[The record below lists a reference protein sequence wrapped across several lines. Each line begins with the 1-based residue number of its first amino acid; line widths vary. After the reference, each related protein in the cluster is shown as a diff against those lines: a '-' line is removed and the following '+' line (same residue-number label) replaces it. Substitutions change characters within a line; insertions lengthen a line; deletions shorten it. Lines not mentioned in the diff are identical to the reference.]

1 MANLSEPICALI
13 TPPGY
18 AAINVVRI
26 SGKGSIGIVAQYFK
40 PRKKLLNCPSH
51 RVVFGTFYSREG
63 RAIDQVLCTVFRAPQ
78 SYTGEDVVEISS
90 HGNPQIASQILENL
104 LLDARMANPGEFTLR
119 AVLNGKMDLPQAEAV
134 NDLVFASGAMA
145 ESAALMQVQGILS
158 QHLQNLL
165 NDISDTR
172 LRCELAIDFADQ
184 DLPPVDPEDLKNRI
198 SQILKQAEELYAEG
212 VSQGKYIREG
222 IKISLVGAPNS
233 GKSSIFN
240 AFLKYNRAI
249 VNPHPGTTRDYLEER
264 VNLQGYTL
272 ILYDTAGLRISSDE
286 VEQEGIERTRELMQN
301 SDLILY
307 LLPVDQEIDWKEID
321 ELPSEIK
328 NKILW
333 VATKYDLINPDFSTV
348 KNSDNMNG
356 QSPDSAIPASV
367 YAIEGLGK
375 LQQAILN
382 HFALPQKWVDR
393 PLVTN
398 ARHLAALSRAI
409 SSLKNALQSIDNQAG
424 YEFTAFD
431 LIAASQALE
440 EILGIVTT
448 EDLLTNIFNNFCIG
462 K

>member
-63 RAIDQVLCTVFRAPQ
+63 RAIDQVLCTVFRAPH

-165 NDISDTR
+165 NDISETR

-198 SQILKQAEELYAEG
+198 SCMQK
-212 VSQGKYIREG
+212 VFR
-222 IKISLVGAPNS
+222 
-233 GKSSIFN
+233 
-240 AFLKYNRAI
+240 
-249 VNPHPGTTRDYLEER
+249 R
-264 VNLQGYTL
+264 VN
-272 ILYDTAGLRISSDE
+272 ISE
-286 VEQEGIERTRELMQN
+286 KAL
-301 SDLILY
+301 
-307 LLPVDQEIDWKEID
+307 K
-321 ELPSEIK
+321 
-328 NKILW
+328 
-333 VATKYDLINPDFSTV
+333 
-348 KNSDNMNG
+348 
-356 QSPDSAIPASV
+356 SV
-367 YAIEGLGK
+367 
-375 LQQAILN
+375 
-382 HFALPQKWVDR
+382 W
-393 PLVTN
+393 
-398 ARHLAALSRAI
+398 
-409 SSLKNALQSIDNQAG
+409 
-424 YEFTAFD
+424 
-431 LIAASQALE
+431 
-440 EILGIVTT
+440 
-448 EDLLTNIFNNFCIG
+448 
-462 K
+462 

>member
-1 MANLSEPICALI
+1 MTDISEPICAII

-18 AAINVVRI
+18 AAINVIRI

-40 PRKKLLNCPSH
+40 PRKKLLNSPSH
-51 RVVFGTFYSREG
+51 RVVFGTFHTKEG
-63 RAIDQVLCTVFRAPQ
+63 RAIDQVLCTVFRAPY

-158 QHLQNLL
+158 QHLQKLL

-184 DLPPVDPEDLKNRI
+184 DLPLVNPEDLKNRI
-198 SQILKQAEELYAEG
+198 SNLLKQAEDLYAEG
-212 VSQGKYIREG
+212 TTQGKYIREG
-222 IKISLVGAPNS
+222 IKICLVGPTNS
-233 GKSSIFN
+233 GKSSLFN
-240 AFLKYNRAI
+240 ALLKYSRAI
-249 VNPHPGTTRDYLEER
+249 VNPQPGTTRDYLEER
-264 VNLQGYTL
+264 VNLQGYTI
-272 ILYDTAGLRISSDE
+272 ILYDTAGLRMSSDE
-286 VEQEGIERTRELMQN
+286 IEKEGIERTRELMDYA
-301 SDLILY
+301 DLILY
-307 LLPVDQEIDWKEID
+307 LLPVDQEINQREID
-321 ELPSEIK
+321 ELAPDIK
-328 NKILW
+328 NKTLW
-333 VATKYDLINPDFSTV
+333 VASKYDLINPDLYTI
-348 KNSDNMNG
+348 KNLDILDG
-356 QSPDSAIPASV
+356 HLPDFAIPASV
-367 YAIEGLGK
+367 YVPNGLEK
-375 LQQAILN
+375 LQQEILN

-409 SSLKNALQSIDNQAG
+409 SSLQNALQSIENQAG

-431 LIAASQALE
+431 LIATSQALE

>member
-63 RAIDQVLCTVFRAPQ
+63 RAIDQVLCTVFRAPH

-165 NDISDTR
+165 NDISETR

-198 SQILKQAEELYAEG
+198 SHILKQAEELYAEG

-307 LLPVDQEIDWKEID
+307 L
-321 ELPSEIK
+321 
-328 NKILW
+328 
-333 VATKYDLINPDFSTV
+333 
-348 KNSDNMNG
+348 
-356 QSPDSAIPASV
+356 
-367 YAIEGLGK
+367 
-375 LQQAILN
+375 
-382 HFALPQKWVDR
+382 
-393 PLVTN
+393 
-398 ARHLAALSRAI
+398 
-409 SSLKNALQSIDNQAG
+409 
-424 YEFTAFD
+424 
-431 LIAASQALE
+431 
-440 EILGIVTT
+440 
-448 EDLLTNIFNNFCIG
+448 
-462 K
+462 

>member
-1 MANLSEPICALI
+1 
-13 TPPGY
+13 
-18 AAINVVRI
+18 
-26 SGKGSIGIVAQYFK
+26 
-40 PRKKLLNCPSH
+40 
-51 RVVFGTFYSREG
+51 
-63 RAIDQVLCTVFRAPQ
+63 
-78 SYTGEDVVEISS
+78 
-90 HGNPQIASQILENL
+90 
-104 LLDARMANPGEFTLR
+104 
-119 AVLNGKMDLPQAEAV
+119 MDLPQAEAV

-198 SQILKQAEELYAEG
+198 SHILKQAEELYTEG

-286 VEQEGIERTRELMQN
+286 VEQEGIERTKELMQN

-321 ELPSEIK
+321 ELPPAIK

-333 VATKYDLINPDFSTV
+333 VASKYDLINPDFSTV
-348 KNSDNMNG
+348 KNFDNLNG

-367 YAIEGLGK
+367 YAIEGLEK

>member
-1 MANLSEPICALI
+1 MADISEPICAII

-18 AAINVVRI
+18 AAINVIRI

-51 RVVFGTFYSREG
+51 RVVFGTFHTKEG
-63 RAIDQVLCTVFRAPQ
+63 KAVDQVLCTVFRAPY

-158 QHLQNLL
+158 QHLQKLL

-184 DLPPVDPEDLKNRI
+184 DLPLVNPEDLKNRI
-198 SQILKQAEELYAEG
+198 SHLLKQSEELYAEG
-212 VSQGKYIREG
+212 LSRGKYIREG

-240 AFLKYNRAI
+240 SFLKYNRAI
-249 VNPHPGTTRDYLEER
+249 VNPHPGTTRDYLEESI
-264 VNLQGYTL
+264 NLQGYTL
-272 ILYDTAGLRISSDE
+272 ILYDTAGLRMSSDE
-286 VEQEGIERTRELMQN
+286 VEQEGIERTRELMQD

-307 LLPVDQEIDWKEID
+307 LLPVDQEIEWNEM
-321 ELPSEIK
+321 EALSPEIK
-328 NKILW
+328 NKTLW
-333 VATKYDLINPDFSTV
+333 VASKYDLITSDFSTIE
-348 KNSDNMNG
+348 NPENLDG
-356 QSPDSAIPASV
+356 HSPDYAIPASV
-367 YAIEGLGK
+367 YADKGLEY
-375 LQQAILN
+375 LQKAILN
-382 HFALPQKWVDR
+382 HFALPQKWVNR

-409 SSLKNALQSIDNQAG
+409 SALQNALQSIENQAG

-431 LIAASQALE
+431 LISASQALE
-440 EILGIVTT
+440 EIMGIVTT
-448 EDLLTNIFNNFCIG
+448 DDLLNSIFNNFCIG